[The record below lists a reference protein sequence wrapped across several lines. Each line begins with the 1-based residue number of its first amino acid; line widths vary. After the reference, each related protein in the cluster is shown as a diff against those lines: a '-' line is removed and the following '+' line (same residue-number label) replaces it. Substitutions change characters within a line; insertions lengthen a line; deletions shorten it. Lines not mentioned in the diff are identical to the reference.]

1 MASANIQGQNLLS
14 RFQRSNNSDD
24 NGNDTDDTDDSGGDK
39 LPTVPVLQDVAAA
52 AARREMVAN
61 HQRLLSRAA
70 VGGRGI
76 SVRVPGEARRS
87 DGVVVAAPSRLH
99 RTGVAVDV
107 APPQRPAPA
116 NVVAG
121 RRVAGERRRTPN
133 YTDEEIK
140 DLLQLIQDHLPISK
154 SDWTEVVESLT
165 AMGHVGRT
173 VESVKRKFQ
182 ELHRKKAP
190 TGDPSCPPNVL
201 WAKRIHRMIGDR
213 ADVGNGDEEYE
224 LESNQFGSSGEENQ
238 IEYAPEE
245 GANNV
250 DVVADV
256 VVAVPRNL
264 ATRNSAA
271 PPRRTN
277 TFAETLDA
285 QWLMEQ
291 RQRQADRDDERRRW
305 EREMQER
312 RELERMRREDDDRRQ
327 RIMNEMLTTALT
339 SIATAFSGRT
349 NNNNN

>member
-107 APPQRPAPA
+107 EQPPQPPAPA
-116 NVVAG
+116 RIVAG

-224 LESNQFGSSGEENQ
+224 LESNLFGSSGEENQ

-245 GANNV
+245 GSNNV

-291 RQRQADRDDERRRW
+291 RQRQADRNDERTKK
-305 EREMQER
+305 QKKK
-312 RELERMRREDDDRRQ
+312 
-327 RIMNEMLTTALT
+327 
-339 SIATAFSGRT
+339 SKKGKK
-349 NNNNN
+349 